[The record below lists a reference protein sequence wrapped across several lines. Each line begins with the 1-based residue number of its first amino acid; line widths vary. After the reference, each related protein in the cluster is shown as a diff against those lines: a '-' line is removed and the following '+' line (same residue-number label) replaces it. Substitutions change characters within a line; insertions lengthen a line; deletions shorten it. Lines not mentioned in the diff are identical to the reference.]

1 MHVTIL
7 ITPCLDLNFPI
18 LDIQMTWSDIAGSSQ
33 STGKRF
39 TTKSWKLQS
48 FQQLLTKEIQRITMT
63 IQKQTGNV
71 NQHFL
76 RHFTC
81 GVTCVGTYNGT
92 STLPLPNHN
101 DFLMQYFY
109 YPILPLNLTH
119 LCEDVL
125 HILSPFRQGS
135 VFFPN
140 SDTGCPTFVTLCI

>member
-1 MHVTIL
+1 
-7 ITPCLDLNFPI
+7 
-18 LDIQMTWSDIAGSSQ
+18 
-33 STGKRF
+33 
-39 TTKSWKLQS
+39 
-48 FQQLLTKEIQRITMT
+48 MT

-140 SDTGCPTFVTLCI
+140 SDTGCPTFVTLCIQPCMFPSISTYANTLILSIISIKSSQSANSPAKTGFKLLKFCS